1 MNLWL
6 SNNSCNRVFGSN
18 IMLNLLSLPPTFKK
32 ILCCFLFCIQNY
44 FNAIW
49 IFLLHKISLTSRPFL
64 KNSFNPLLILILF
77 STCWIFHISKT
88 CYFPEQSA
96 KVVKKVFI
104 LFCSWKLQQNVTIV
118 WAIKACLCLC
128 KVSSCVWLPTSF
140 CLKGLCKIKIKPG
153 KDILNKAN
161 FYL

>member
-96 KVVKKVFI
+96 KVVKKVILILELKIAAKCHNCLGHKSMFVSLLSFI
-104 LFCSWKLQQNVTIV
+104 MCLAAHLFLFERSLQ
-118 WAIKACLCLC
+118 
-128 KVSSCVWLPTSF
+128 
-140 CLKGLCKIKIKPG
+140 
-153 KDILNKAN
+153 NKN
-161 FYL
+161 KSR